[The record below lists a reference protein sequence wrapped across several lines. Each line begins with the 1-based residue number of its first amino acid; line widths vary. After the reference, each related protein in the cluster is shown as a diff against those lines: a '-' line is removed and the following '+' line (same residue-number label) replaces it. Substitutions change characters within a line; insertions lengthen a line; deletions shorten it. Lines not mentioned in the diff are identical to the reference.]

1 MIGLYAFGCEKLRY
15 KAEIQPS
22 ELMDP
27 VTPFSEA
34 RGLMLGNVLMVS
46 VRKVQGPP

>member
-1 MIGLYAFGCEKLRY
+1 MLGLYAFGCEKLRY

-27 VTPFSEA
+27 V
-34 RGLMLGNVLMVS
+34 
-46 VRKVQGPP
+46 PPLPSSIVAE